1 MIMGLQPERLIDTPV
16 VRERG
21 GLSDRSFD
29 MGLLKNISTGWVF
42 APQATH
48 RRDGAVLLPRLDG
61 SQGVRNTA
69 VHDQQTGPAT

>member
-1 MIMGLQPERLIDTPV
+1 M
-16 VRERG
+16 
-21 GLSDRSFD
+21 
-29 MGLLKNISTGWVF
+29 F